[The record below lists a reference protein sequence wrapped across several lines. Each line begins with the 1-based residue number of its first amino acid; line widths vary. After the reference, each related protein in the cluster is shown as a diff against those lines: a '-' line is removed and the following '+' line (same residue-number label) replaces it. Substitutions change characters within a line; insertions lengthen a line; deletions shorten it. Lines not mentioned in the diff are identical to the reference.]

1 MGASGCCQRDRH
13 MCMLLAA
20 GGSRQRA
27 HPNCPLALLCTGH
40 RHDLLPAASRSR
52 HSARAD
58 RSTTMVRCTGP
69 AGWSFCA
76 PPAAQVP
83 PAVASNP
90 HPHSPSSK
98 GFVAGAFVSHL
109 NKHMLLGVTLG
120 AAAGA
125 YYHQVGAQG
134 RRDAGTQGAP
144 VSIVNPSN
152 LTPNPSCPGIRGAR
166 RAPGDGPHRSSH
178 PRRPALACRQH
189 DLSVRAFID

>member
-1 MGASGCCQRDRH
+1 MGVSGCCQRDRH
-13 MCMLLAA
+13 MCMVLAA

-40 RHDLLPAASRSR
+40 RHDLLPAVSRSR

-69 AGWSFCA
+69 AGWSSCA
-76 PPAAQVP
+76 PAAAQVP

-90 HPHSPSSK
+90 HPDSPSSK

-144 VSIVNPSN
+144 VSIVKQQPHAESLLPRNSGRP
-152 LTPNPSCPGIRGAR
+152 TCAR
-166 RAPGDGPHRSSH
+166 RWTASQQPSATPCPSL
-178 PRRPALACRQH
+178 PPA
-189 DLSVRAFID
+189 